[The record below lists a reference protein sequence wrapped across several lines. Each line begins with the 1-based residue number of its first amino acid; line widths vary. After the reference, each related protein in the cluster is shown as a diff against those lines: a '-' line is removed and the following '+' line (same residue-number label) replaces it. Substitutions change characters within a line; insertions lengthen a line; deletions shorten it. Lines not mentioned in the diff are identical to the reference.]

1 MDISNKDFD
10 NIVNAVC
17 EKVLLRMPEIMGN
30 LQMNLAET
38 SKMTK
43 EFYSKYPDFKK
54 DPQTVQ
60 SVLNEV
66 DKNNA
71 GMLYSEILDKSVPM
85 IRERMKTVKTL
96 DTTNISERS
105 SLNLNISMDG
115 NGEL

>member
-1 MDISNKDFD
+1 MEISNTDFE

-60 SVLNEV
+60 AVLGEI
-66 DKNNA
+66 DRDNA
-71 GMLYSEILDKSVPM
+71 GMLYSEILNKAVPM
-85 IRERMKTVKTL
+85 IRERMRTVKSL
-96 DTTNISERS
+96 DTMNIKDKSL
-105 SLNLNISMDG
+105 LNLNVLLDG